1 MGILFIN
8 LILMISV
15 DHLRQRP
22 THGGVGVASGAKVV
36 AAMGSGALTD
46 RDGPTRP
53 GRSIKM
59 GLYLYI
65 NLKFN
70 GLNTLFLSW
79 GDRAAARYGPQDGPP
94 VFGGS
99 IPQSYI

>member
-1 MGILFIN
+1 MNQNLVHEIN
-8 LILMISV
+8 HDYKKEQRIS
-15 DHLRQRP
+15 
-22 THGGVGVASGAKVV
+22 TH
-36 AAMGSGALTD
+36 ALAD
-46 RDGPTRP
+46 RDSPTRP

-70 GLNTLFLSW
+70 RSNTLLLSW

-94 VFGGS
+94 VHPWGKTR
-99 IPQSYI
+99 P